1 MNRLTIIGNVV
12 KNPELRTT
20 TEGTSVCGFT
30 VAVNRRFHRD
40 GEPEADFFNVSAWRE
55 KGENCAKYL
64 QKGSK
69 VCVIGA
75 VSVRTYT
82 GNDGTVRAVME
93 IKSADEVEFISRP
106 QTSEQPQEQP
116 NVDEKSGFEVIEPQD
131 DLPF

>member
-1 MNRLTIIGNVV
+1 MNKLTIIGNLT
-12 KNPELRTT
+12 KEPELRTT

-30 VAVNRRFHRD
+30 VAVNRKFRRD
-40 GEPEADFFNVSAWRE
+40 GEPEADFFNVSVWRE
-55 KGENCAKYL
+55 RGENCAKYL

-69 VCVIGA
+69 VAVIGA

-106 QTSEQPQEQP
+106 QTSEQPQDQP
-116 NVDEKSGFEVIEPQD
+116 KVDEQSGFESVETD
-131 DLPF
+131 ELPF

>member
-1 MNRLTIIGNVV
+1 MNKLYITGNLT
-12 KNPELRTT
+12 KEPELRTT

-40 GEPEADFFNVSAWRE
+40 GEPEADFFNVSVWRE
-55 KGENCAKYL
+55 RGENCAKYL

-93 IKSADEVEFISRP
+93 IKSADDVEFISRP
-106 QTSEQPQEQP
+106 QTSEQPHDQP
-116 NVDEKSGFEVIEPQD
+116 KVDEKSGFEAVETD
-131 DLPF
+131 ELPF

>member
-1 MNRLTIIGNVV
+1 MNHLTIIGNLV

-40 GEPEADFFNVSAWRE
+40 GEPEADFFNVSVWRE
-55 KGENCAKYL
+55 RGENCAKYL

-69 VCVIGA
+69 VAVIGA

-93 IKSADEVEFISRP
+93 IKSADDVEFISRP
-106 QTSEQPQEQP
+106 QTSDQPQDQP
-116 NVDEKSGFEVIEPQD
+116 KVDEKSGFEAVETD
-131 DLPF
+131 ELPF